1 MASLFNL
8 SQEYMEVAD
17 MLSDPEYD
25 EESVKAMLEVIKAD
39 IEVKADG
46 YAKLV
51 RYLESMLKA
60 LETELSFFNKKKD
73 TLKNNI
79 KRLKDA
85 IRDALILTGHD
96 GKDGLAAGSY
106 KLKVEGNGGKRPL
119 VITGEV
125 PQEFTRVT
133 VEVDTERVRNFLESL
148 DENDACEWA
157 HFEDRGKHL
166 AIR

>member
-1 MASLFNL
+1 MPSLFNL
-8 SQEYMEVAD
+8 TTEYMEVAD
-17 MLSDPEYD
+17 KLSDPD
-25 EESVKAMLEVIKAD
+25 FDQESVELMLNEIKAD
-39 IEVKADG
+39 IEAKAEN

-73 TLKNNI
+73 ALKNNI

-85 IRDALILTGHD
+85 VRDALILTGHD
-96 GKDGLAAGSY
+96 DKTGLMAGNY
-106 KLKVEGNGGKRPL
+106 KLKVEGNGGKRPVL
-119 VITGEV
+119 ITGEV

-133 VEVDTERVRNFLESL
+133 VEVDTERVRAFLESL
-148 DENDACEWA
+148 DDDDTCAWA
-157 HFEDRGKHL
+157 KLEERGKHL

>member
-17 MLSDPEYD
+17 LLSDPEYD
-25 EESVKAMLEVIKAD
+25 EDSVKEMLEVIKAD

-60 LETELSFFNKKKD
+60 LETEISFFNKKKD
-73 TLKNNI
+73 ALKNNI

-85 IRDALILTGHD
+85 MRDALILTGHD
-96 GKDGLAAGSY
+96 GKDGLVAGSY

-125 PQEFTRVT
+125 PQEFTKVI
-133 VEVDTERVRNFLESL
+133 VEVDTDRVRNFLESL
-148 DENDACEWA
+148 DEDDVCAWA